1 MKLTMLSLPR
11 LPTLILLCAVLA
23 SRMGLFIHEIEH
35 AIEGEQESCL
45 ICLMVDHQVPL
56 TDTQESGQ
64 PSFLAVYVAHTHH
77 TSIQNSTRVVYTAR
91 APPAV

>member
-23 SRMGLFIHEIEH
+23 GRMGLFIHEMEH
-35 AIEGEQESCL
+35 AIAGEEESCL

-56 TDTQESGQ
+56 ANIQEPIL
-64 PSFLAVYVAHTHH
+64 PSFLAVFVIQTPL
-77 TSIQNSTRVVYTAR
+77 TSIQSHTRVVYTAR

>member
-11 LPTLILLCAVLA
+11 LPTLILLCAVLVG
-23 SRMGLFIHEIEH
+23 RMGLFIHELEH
-35 AIEGEQESCL
+35 AVEGEEESCL

-56 TDTQESGQ
+56 ADTQEPIL
-64 PSFLAVYVAHTHH
+64 PSFLLVSVNHTHL
-77 TSIQNSTRVVYTAR
+77 TSIQSNTRVVYTAR